1 MGATKGEEGE
11 LGEWGG
17 GAEGAFPPQVPSS
30 PHLQGPGNL
39 PATPHPP
46 GSRALRGDRKDGDSE
61 WGTWPREPQLGVLRC
76 RGHLY
81 LPREREWGEGRI

>member
-1 MGATKGEEGE
+1 MGGTKREEEE
-11 LGEWGG
+11 LGEQGG
-17 GAEGAFPPQVPSS
+17 GAEGAFPPQGPSS

-46 GSRALRGDRKDGDSE
+46 GSRAHRGDRKDGDSE
-61 WGTWPREPQLGVLRC
+61 WGTWHREHQLGVLRC

-81 LPREREWGEGRI
+81 LPREGRWGGVRI